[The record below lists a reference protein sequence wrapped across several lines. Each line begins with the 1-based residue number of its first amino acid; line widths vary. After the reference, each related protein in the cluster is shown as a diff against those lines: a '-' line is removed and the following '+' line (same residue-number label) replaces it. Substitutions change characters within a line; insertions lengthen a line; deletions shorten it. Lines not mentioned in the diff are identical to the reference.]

1 MAKTNEQKIQA
12 ANERYNSAAHA
23 MQTGVAALMGAGDE
37 QELQVTG
44 PKHLRVG
51 VNSAMVN
58 QDALVRLLIANGI
71 ISDVEYFEALADAM
85 ERERDAYQERV
96 NKKYGTSKIVLG

>member
-1 MAKTNEQKIQA
+1 MAKTDEQRIQE
-12 ANERYNSAAHA
+12 ANERYNAAAHA
-23 MQTGVAALMGAGDE
+23 MQTGVATLMGAGDE

-58 QDALVRLLIANGI
+58 QDALVRLLISKGI
-71 ISDVEYFEALADAM
+71 IADVEYFEALADAM
-85 ERERDAYQERV
+85 ERERDAYQARV
-96 NKKYGTSKIVLG
+96 NKKFGTEKIVLG